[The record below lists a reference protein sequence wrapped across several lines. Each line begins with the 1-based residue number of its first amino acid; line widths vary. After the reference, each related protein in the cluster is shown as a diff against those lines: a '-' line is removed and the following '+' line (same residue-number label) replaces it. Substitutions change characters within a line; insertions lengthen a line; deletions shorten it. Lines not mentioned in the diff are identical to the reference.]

1 MSAGHAGGWIAIRAR
16 GVNTLLADTCS
27 IIVSTF
33 IACRV
38 TIRLRAPLG
47 MATYFCG
54 VGVTTGAL
62 FRSYGGKPC
71 GLSSPT
77 LVMGGT
83 APGVLFLVTR
93 RCSRF
98 VPFRVRL
105 DVGFL
110 DFIIGCAS
118 VIRGIVMMGVSS
130 ITLCCLSRSTCCCSI
145 ITLCSSPSFGRL
157 SILLMLV
164 RSALISSLPCVVLA
178 TFAVSS
184 SISLAN
190 ARRCCI
196 GVKLGF
202 WQCCGYSSVDP
213 DMRYALVSGIK

>member
-1 MSAGHAGGWIAIRAR
+1 MW
-16 GVNTLLADTCS
+16 V
-27 IIVSTF
+27 V
-33 IACRV
+33 V
-38 TIRLRAPLG
+38 
-47 MATYFCG
+47 
-54 VGVTTGAL
+54 
-62 FRSYGGKPC
+62 
-71 GLSSPT
+71 PT

-164 RSALISSLPCVVLA
+164 RSVLIISLPCGVLA

-184 SISLAN
+184 SISLAMDSDCSAYEFDVSTTTVVSLTGMACPLRAVAASVPRRGRRRAGRPTPRRSMPRRAR
-190 ARRCCI
+190 ARRAA
-196 GVKLGF
+196 
-202 WQCCGYSSVDP
+202 S
-213 DMRYALVSGIK
+213 